1 MHTVNM
7 SNAIISPTDKMSKPH
22 TSGTNGQFN
31 DEYDMNAFE
40 KMRKKHYI
48 PRKINYDEWEDHR
61 PNIANLPSSCDDEMF
76 DDYIVTTVDVGM
88 VKNAAANALKILQS
102 KTIDVDIDVTEE
114 NCLRV
119 SLFYRE
125 AMVILYWLH
134 IFHHV
139 SISIFFSLLRSS
151 FFSQTSFST

>member
-7 SNAIISPTDKMSKPH
+7 SNAIIPPTDKMSKPH
-22 TSGTNGQFN
+22 KSGTNGQFN
-31 DEYDMNAFE
+31 DEYDTNAFE

-61 PNIANLPSSCDDEMF
+61 PNIASLPSSCDDEMF

-119 SLFYRE
+119 SLFYRG
-125 AMVILYWLH
+125 AMVIIFWLD
-134 IFHHV
+134 IF
-139 SISIFFSLLRSS
+139 
-151 FFSQTSFST
+151 